1 MSKVVIR
8 VPATSANMGPGFDS
22 VGVAFQVYLTVIIE
36 EKKQRFGA
44 LITHWAVTFQRM
56 RII

>member
-36 EKKQRFGA
+36 EKNRGLA
-44 LITHWAVTFQRM
+44 R
-56 RII
+56 